1 MSGGRICHVLVCFPA
16 TRKAEFGKSS
26 SSLDTDSKLPFPRVY
41 ISDSTW
47 LQRQTDIFRFMSRGH
62 EAAFKGYKMVMSSL
76 NILLIIYV
84 VPQKLF
90 QNQDTYSAIGGGRSR
105 PFPGAF

>member
-1 MSGGRICHVLVCFPA
+1 MSGGRICYVLGCFPA
-16 TRKAEFGKSS
+16 PWKAEFGKLSS
-26 SSLDTDSKLPFPRVY
+26 RLDTDSKLPFPRVY

-47 LQRQTDIFRFMSRGH
+47 LQRKTDIFRFMTRGS
-62 EAAFKGYKMVMSSL
+62 EAAFKGYKMVISSL

-90 QNQDTYSAIGGGRSR
+90 QNQGTCSDT
-105 PFPGAF
+105 